1 MSDMRTVLRG
11 AEDLLKQAA
20 ASTGDRASEL
30 REKGL
35 SALRQAKEK
44 AQDIQDNVANT
55 SKQAARAAD
64 DYVHAHP
71 WRAIGLASGIGLLL
85 GLIINRK

>member
-1 MSDMRTVLRG
+1 MSDMRTALSG
-11 AEDLLKQAA
+11 AEELLRQAA
-20 ASTGDRASEL
+20 ASTGDRAAEL
-30 REKGL
+30 RERGL
-35 SALRQAKEK
+35 NALRQAKEK
-44 AQDIQDNVANT
+44 AQDIQDTVTST

-71 WRAIGLASGIGLLL
+71 WRAIGLAGSIGLLL